1 MLPFSMHFINS
12 QLFLFSED
20 FEVLLL
26 FGNDMIVLI
35 LRDNFFFYLTY
46 LTHHICGKKA

>member
-1 MLPFSMHFINS
+1 MHFINS

-20 FEVLLL
+20 FEVLLLL

-46 LTHHICGKKA
+46 LNYLTRHICGKKA

>member
-1 MLPFSMHFINS
+1 MHFINP

-20 FEVLLL
+20 FEVLLLL

-46 LTHHICGKKA
+46 LTRHICGNKA